1 MSPTAKKRA
10 PKKIAPAEVEAEAE
24 LLSEPESLPEESDP
38 ELEEGVKFA
47 PIRREE
53 RLQKI
58 IASAGVTSRRKAEE
72 LITEGRVQVN
82 GQTVVELGAK
92 ADAALDHI
100 RVDGKLLAK
109 PGQGTN
115 RLRYAVL
122 NKPKGYITSAS
133 DPEGRPT
140 VMKFFPGQPRV
151 FPVGRLDYQSEGLLL
166 MTNDGDLAHLLT
178 RAANKVPKVYLVKV
192 SRKPSDEALNQLR
205 AGIMIDKGRTK
216 EEKLGRVLTQPAGIR
231 CVRDA
236 ENPWY
241 EVTLT
246 EGRNREIRKMFEE
259 VGHFVEKIRRVGYG
273 PLVLDV
279 EPGEVRELNPDE
291 VLQLQRA
298 ARGIRTRP
306 NMAIPPISVPPLRH
320 KAKRSTGIG
329 RRESSDGVKVRQPV
343 LSEWPTK
350 PARPPVTRPAAEER
364 PLSTRTSAAA
374 GKNFTANR
382 PSAARPAYGSTSR
395 DRPSPNRSDR
405 SERTNRPVSDRP
417 NNFRSTGSR
426 EPNARPTGARPTGA
440 RPTGARPVGD
450 RPRTSRPSG
459 PARTSTRPEPSSGRT
474 FSPKSPAR
482 KSFTPRPFAP
492 ESSERQAPKSRPVPS
507 LPPDLPET
515 PSFGITITREPAS
528 NDKAFNKRPG
538 SGRPKTGSPFGAR
551 RPGIGGPPNRA
562 GSRPA
567 TGYKGK
573 TGPKAGPKSGPRN
586 SR

>member
-1 MSPTAKKRA
+1 MSPTVKKRA
-10 PKKIAPAEVEAEAE
+10 PRKTALPEAEAE
-24 LLSEPESLPEESDP
+24 AKEPELRPGPEALPEEP
-38 ELEEGVKFA
+38 EAESAETVKFA
-47 PIRREE
+47 PVRREE

-58 IASAGVTSRRKAEE
+58 IAAAGVTSRRKAEE

-178 RAANKVPKVYLVKV
+178 RAANKVPKVYLVKI
-192 SRKPSDEALNQLR
+192 SGKPTDEALNQLR

-216 EEKLGRVLTQPAGIR
+216 DEKLGRVLTQPAGIR
-231 CVRDA
+231 RVRDA

-291 VLQLQRA
+291 VLALQRA
-298 ARGIRTRP
+298 ARGIRNSSR
-306 NMAIPPISVPPLRH
+306 MAVPP
-320 KAKRSTGIG
+320 
-329 RRESSDGVKVRQPV
+329 VPV
-343 LSEWPTK
+343 V
-350 PARPPVTRPAAEER
+350 PP
-364 PLSTRTSAAA
+364 
-374 GKNFTANR
+374 
-382 PSAARPAYGSTSR
+382 
-395 DRPSPNRSDR
+395 
-405 SERTNRPVSDRP
+405 
-417 NNFRSTGSR
+417 
-426 EPNARPTGARPTGA
+426 
-440 RPTGARPVGD
+440 
-450 RPRTSRPSG
+450 
-459 PARTSTRPEPSSGRT
+459 
-474 FSPKSPAR
+474 R
-482 KSFTPRPFAP
+482 K
-492 ESSERQAPKSRPVPS
+492 
-507 LPPDLPET
+507 
-515 PSFGITITREPAS
+515 
-528 NDKAFNKRPG
+528 KAFK
-538 SGRPKTGSPFGAR
+538 SG
-551 RPGIGGPPNRA
+551 I
-562 GSRPA
+562 
-567 TGYKGK
+567 
-573 TGPKAGPKSGPRN
+573 KAGPKPRK
-586 SR
+586 RPVR